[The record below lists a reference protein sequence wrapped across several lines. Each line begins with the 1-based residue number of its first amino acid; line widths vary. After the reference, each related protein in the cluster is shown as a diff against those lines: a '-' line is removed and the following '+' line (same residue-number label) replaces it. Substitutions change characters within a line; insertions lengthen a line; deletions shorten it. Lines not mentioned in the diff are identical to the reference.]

1 MSKNSIL
8 VAIGIVLVIALAG
21 IVIPQVIIQGGKY
34 WIGFYSY
41 CTCVIN
47 LNSFAISSNSIIQ
60 ISEKSITTSNTPAPR
75 SDKDFSTTTSTTKFM
90 GASINETIATTS
102 APLNN
107 LTLGKDIFLGK
118 WKEDQSKRQ
127 NLNDF
132 LYYRGVSWIK
142 RTAAGNSDNWWLTM
156 NIVKNGNTYSV
167 NGKSMYY

>member
-1 MSKNSIL
+1 
-8 VAIGIVLVIALAG
+8 
-21 IVIPQVIIQGGKY
+21 
-34 WIGFYSY
+34 
-41 CTCVIN
+41 
-47 LNSFAISSNSIIQ
+47 
-60 ISEKSITTSNTPAPR
+60 
-75 SDKDFSTTTSTTKFM
+75 M

-107 LTLGKDIFLGK
+107 LTLGNDIFLGK